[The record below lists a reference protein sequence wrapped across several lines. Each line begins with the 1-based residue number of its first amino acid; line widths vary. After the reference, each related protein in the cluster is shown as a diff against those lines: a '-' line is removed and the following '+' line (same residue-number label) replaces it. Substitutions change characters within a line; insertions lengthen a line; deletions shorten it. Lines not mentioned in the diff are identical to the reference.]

1 METGPA
7 HDRIAKAPAPPPPD
21 QGIIG

>member
-7 HDRIAKAPAPPPPD
+7 HDRIAKAPAPAASD